1 MSKPELIAD
10 INTTGSAKLFEA
22 ACRIIPGGV
31 NSTARATWSGWTP
44 YPLFVQSG
52 QGSRL
57 RDVDGNEYIDYLLG
71 LGPMIFGHR
80 PPRVTQAVVDFIQ
93 QRGTVFALPTADEA
107 RLAEKIIAAVPS
119 VEQVRLCNTGTGRLS
134 GPALSMFGCLLQY
147 TPSEKP
153 WYMPSKR
160 MILLRLVK
168 ARARRVA

>member
-1 MSKPELIAD
+1 MSANGTKLIAD
-10 INTTGSAKLFEA
+10 VQTAGSADLFEA
-22 ACRIIPGGV
+22 ACRVIPGGV
-31 NSTARATWSGWTP
+31 NSTARATWAGWTP

-107 RLAEKIIAAVPS
+107 RLAGKIIAAGPS
-119 VEQVRLCNTGTGRLS
+119 
-134 GPALSMFGCLLQY
+134 
-147 TPSEKP
+147 
-153 WYMPSKR
+153 
-160 MILLRLVK
+160 
-168 ARARRVA
+168 